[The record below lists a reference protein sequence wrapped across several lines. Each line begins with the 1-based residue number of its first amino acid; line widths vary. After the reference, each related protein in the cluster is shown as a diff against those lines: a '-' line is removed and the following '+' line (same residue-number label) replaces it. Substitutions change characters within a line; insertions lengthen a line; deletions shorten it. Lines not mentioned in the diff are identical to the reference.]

1 MLNAYPIT
9 AFPTKEVYQYE
20 INVLHGTTNETDRRV
35 LRKCW
40 NSDIRKERIPDGI
53 WDGGRICWSLRQFNG
68 WNEEVI
74 FKSDMARDLK
84 TVDLKKN
91 PTLRMSVMP
100 KRKVQLSKIS
110 DWLATG
116 STLDETVIEA
126 LSFLDH
132 LLREWPTQQFV
143 AIKRAFFFDHLD
155 DNPKLQDDFHR
166 PLANFGASV
175 YRGIY
180 QAIRPTP

>member
-1 MLNAYPIT
+1 MRPTGGFSASVGTVTSARNVFLMVSGMVEGSAGKFQRFQRDYPYRFSFLT
-9 AFPTKEVYQYE
+9 
-20 INVLHGTTNETDRRV
+20 ETR
-35 LRKCW
+35 
-40 NSDIRKERIPDGI
+40 
-53 WDGGRICWSLRQFNG
+53 SLRQFNG

-126 LSFLDH
+126 LS
-132 LLREWPTQQFV
+132 
-143 AIKRAFFFDHLD
+143 K
-155 DNPKLQDDFHR
+155 
-166 PLANFGASV
+166 
-175 YRGIY
+175 
-180 QAIRPTP
+180 